1 MGHPTNIHPKPSVDG
16 FFLATMAGIILLCMF
31 TLIVLIG
38 IF

>member
-1 MGHPTNIHPKPSVDG
+1 MSTPTRSPYHPSGDGVVTAMVISV
-16 FFLATMAGIILLCMF
+16 ILLCLF

>member
-1 MGHPTNIHPKPSVDG
+1 MGHSAKVKRTSNGDG
-16 FFLATMAGIILLCMF
+16 FFLATMAAIVLLCLF